1 MANITTFDP
10 ASLYIQTPLKY
21 KIRELLL
28 LHSAEDIY
36 NTMRSIFHE
45 DYLFYQLLFDPPSD
59 PRTTPSPPPA
69 PTPAPPPTPAP
80 TSTPASEEEV
90 QEEVKAIL
98 RPSTKIRIVKK
109 PQEAAPQGQG
119 PQGQGPQGQG
129 PQGQGPQEPIQA
141 NPEATSEREKKTQI
155 KKEQNEKVE
164 KKFQELQ
171 VKGIDSYSLLT
182 KDNLKKWVDTDKLT
196 YTQIA
201 RDHVGLPADEIA
213 TIAKG
218 FGIQSHIAKK
228 RAVIIAGRKS

>member
-28 LHSAEDIY
+28 LHSAEEIY

-90 QEEVKAIL
+90 HEEVKAIL

-109 PQEAAPQGQG
+109 PQEPA
-119 PQGQGPQGQG
+119 
-129 PQGQGPQEPIQA
+129 PQGQGPQEPAPQGQGPTQA

-171 VKGIDSYSLLT
+171 SKGIDSYSLLT

-228 RAVIIAGRKS
+228 RAVIIAGRKG

>member
-1 MANITTFDP
+1 MANMTTFDP

-28 LHSAEDIY
+28 LHSAEEIY

-45 DYLFYQLLFDPPSD
+45 DYMFYQVLFDPPSD
-59 PRTTPSPPPA
+59 PRTSPSPPPA
-69 PTPAPPPTPAP
+69 PTPAPPPTPAA

-90 QEEVKAIL
+90 QEEVKPVL

-109 PQEAAPQGQG
+109 PQEPVLAEQEQPLLAEQPQQ
-119 PQGQGPQGQG
+119 
-129 PQGQGPQEPIQA
+129 
-141 NPEATSEREKKTQI
+141 EATSEREKKVQI

-228 RAVIIAGRKS
+228 RAVIIAGRKH